1 MPSVSQLEL
10 EHCKE
15 LALIPGSLFE
25 FTSRFITAPRQ
36 HQLLAL
42 YALTRSVN
50 SIPISSVDDAVKWTK
65 LKWWS
70 EELLADPA
78 SPSRHPVVR
87 ALWQSGARSR
97 LEDGLLVRL
106 INDAIRRIDAAP
118 DASEDAMFKRLALQG
133 ETGILLESALDG
145 AEISGQEL
153 ANRAT
158 ASELFSLVSS
168 QLSSGHRRDLHLP
181 LDLLARY
188 QINATRLAQEPPPKE
203 WLSVIS
209 HLADKGIQWFKQASP
224 GLESSMVDCRHLKLR
239 WAMEARQL
247 ARISRRT
254 RQLLRTGIRYGPTDA
269 WFAWRF
275 CRRFKT

>member
-97 LEDGLLVRL
+97 LADGLLVRL
-106 INDAIRRIDAAP
+106 VNDAIRRIDAAP
-118 DASEDAMFKRLALQG
+118 DVSEDAMFKRLALQG

-181 LDLLARY
+181 LDLLARH